1 MVRNGTGS
9 IFMKSM
15 LLTPGRRNG
24 GVEAGLHRRGRVPP
38 VRQRR
43 DV

>member
-24 GVEAGLHRRGRVPP
+24 GLRLACIGEGVSHL
-38 VRQRR
+38 
-43 DV
+43 